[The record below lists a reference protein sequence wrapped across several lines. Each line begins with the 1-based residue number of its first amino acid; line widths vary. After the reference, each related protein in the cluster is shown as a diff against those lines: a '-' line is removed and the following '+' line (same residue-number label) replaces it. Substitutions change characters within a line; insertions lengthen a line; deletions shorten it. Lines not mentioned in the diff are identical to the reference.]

1 MNIYVAITTYN
12 REESYRKLL
21 KDIEKTKG
29 HHSLFIAIYDDCSD
43 KEYVNKEDGN
53 FVYRFEEN
61 QGKTGHWKVIDR
73 VLYDASFHEFDYFFL
88 LQDDCE
94 LVDGFF
100 DKAIDEWEGIE
111 DENKATMCTFTPN
124 TVYSRAIWGNKSVN
138 VRYNKRTFL
147 RTNYIDLIFM
157 CPIETLR
164 TLSFTINEIPN
175 RNVDSV
181 YRSSGVGRQLT
192 GRLKLLGKTMYGAYD
207 SLITHGKEESK
218 MNKEERE
225 RNPLHTLVRGI
236 GTEVPIIVGVCSIP
250 EREISL
256 YKMLL
261 TISPQVD
268 TVYVTLNGYTK
279 VPEYSEEF
287 SNVVFELDSNERGDA
302 NKFKHIKECRGY
314 FFSCDDDII
323 YPPDYIYATIRK
335 IQSNPNT
342 IYTYHGRNVK
352 RYSNLSDY
360 KPITDFYKDTEQV
373 HYLLEV
379 KEDVRGDIP
388 GTGVC
393 GFDTRYIDINMD
405 IFKQP
410 NMSDIY
416 LGIYAKENN
425 IPIII
430 INHKRG
436 WLTTTGMLFQEES
449 IYNSNKDNNERQC
462 TLVNATVWK

>member
-1 MNIYVAITTYN
+1 VSVTV
-12 REESYRKLL
+12 
-21 KDIEKTKG
+21 
-29 HHSLFIAIYDDCSD
+29 YDDCSD
-43 KEYVNKEDGN
+43 NEYVENEDGN

-61 QGKTGHWKVIDR
+61 QGKTGHWRVIDR

-94 LVDGFF
+94 LVDDFF
-100 DKAIDEWEGIE
+100 DKAIEEWEGIE
-111 DENKATMCTFTPN
+111 DENKATMCTFIPN
-124 TVYSRAIWGNKSVN
+124 TVYSRAIWGNKAVN

-147 RTNYIDLIFM
+147 RTNYVDLIFM

-225 RNPLHTLVRGI
+225 KNPLHTMDRGI
-236 GTEVPIIVGVCSIP
+236 GKDVPIVVGICSIP

-256 YKMLL
+256 YKTLL

-302 NKFKHIKECRGY
+302 NKFKNIKKCKGY
-314 FFSCDDDII
+314 FFTCDDDII
-323 YPPDYIYATIRK
+323 YPPDYIAKGIEK
-335 IQSNPNT
+335 LKEDSST

-352 RYSNLSDY
+352 RYSNPSDY
-360 KPITDFYKDTEQV
+360 KPISNFYNDTEQI
-373 HYLLEV
+373 HFMLEL
-379 KEDVRGDIP
+379 KEDKKVDIP

-393 GFDTRYIDINMD
+393 FFDTRYIDVDMD

-410 NMSDIY
+410 NMADIY
-416 LGIYAKENN
+416 LGIFAKNQG
-425 IPIII
+425 IPIKVLS
-430 INHKRG
+430 HKRG
-436 WLTTTGMLFQEES
+436 WFNITASSYTHLSLPTIL
-449 IYNSNKDNNERQC
+449 
-462 TLVNATVWK
+462 LL